1 MGQNETLKPSFFQCH
16 TVTRYPKNF
25 LTSKKFKLD
34 PKIECEGS
42 PSVRIPAMNTSTAT
56 SIMSSAA
63 PKKTVS
69 KKTAPVAPVV
79 ATPVAAPVAPVE
91 AAKPAKA
98 SKKTVTTPAPVAAP
112 EVTATPVETA
122 EVTVSSVQDDVK
134 AMLTQANTVR
144 ETVGALVA
152 ELKRV
157 EKRVARL
164 QKEADKK
171 RRRQKKPVE
180 GEEVKPR
187 KPSIFELPTPLSN
200 ELCSFLARPAGSKE
214 SRSNITKAITTYVK
228 EKNLKE
234 KHTIKPDAKLKALLG
249 VAEGDVLT
257 YFNLQRYLN
266 RHYLKPTPTTA

>member
-1 MGQNETLKPSFFQCH
+1 
-16 TVTRYPKNF
+16 
-25 LTSKKFKLD
+25 
-34 PKIECEGS
+34 
-42 PSVRIPAMNTSTAT
+42 MNASAPAT
-56 SIMSSAA
+56 S
-63 PKKTVS
+63 KKTVS
-69 KKTAPVAPVV
+69 KKADAKTTA
-79 ATPVAAPVAPVE
+79 PVAAPVVAAPVVE
-91 AAKPAKA
+91 AAAPAKKA
-98 SKKTVTTPAPVAAP
+98 AAKKAAAPAAAPVVAAP
-112 EVTATPVETA
+112 VVAATTVEATAVEGA
-122 EVTVSSVQDDVK
+122 DAAVSSVQDDVK

-164 QKEADKK
+164 QKEADKR

-180 GEEVKPR
+180 GEAVVPR

-200 ELCSFLARPAGSKE
+200 ELCSFLGRPSGSKE

-234 KHTIKPDAKLKALLG
+234 KHTIKPDTKLKALLG

-266 RHYLKPTPTTA
+266 RHYLKPAAATTTA

>member
-1 MGQNETLKPSFFQCH
+1 M
-16 TVTRYPKNF
+16 
-25 LTSKKFKLD
+25 
-34 PKIECEGS
+34 
-42 PSVRIPAMNTSTAT
+42 RIPAMNTSTAP
-56 SIMSSAA
+56 SIMNASAPA
-63 PKKTVS
+63 TSKKTVS
-69 KKTAPVAPVV
+69 KKADAKSAAPVATPVVAAPVAAPEVAAPAKKAAAKKAAPVAAPVV
-79 ATPVAAPVAPVE
+79 ATPVVATTTVE
-91 AAKPAKA
+91 ATAVEGAD
-98 SKKTVTTPAPVAAP
+98 AA
-112 EVTATPVETA
+112 
-122 EVTVSSVQDDVK
+122 VSSVQDDVK

-164 QKEADKK
+164 QKEADKR

-180 GEEVKPR
+180 GEAVVPR

-200 ELCSFLARPAGSKE
+200 ELCSFLGRPSGSKE

-234 KHTIKPDAKLKALLG
+234 KHTIKPDTKLKALLG

-266 RHYLKPTPTTA
+266 RHYLKVEKPVATA

>member
-1 MGQNETLKPSFFQCH
+1 MKAGSKIDSM
-16 TVTRYPKNF
+16 
-25 LTSKKFKLD
+25 TS
-34 PKIECEGS
+34 PY
-42 PSVRIPAMNTSTAT
+42 VRIPAMNTSTAT
-56 SIMSSAA
+56 SIMNTSAPA
-63 PKKTVS
+63 SKKTVS
-69 KKTAPVAPVV
+69 KKTAPATAAVPAPVV
-79 ATPVAAPVAPVE
+79 A
-91 AAKPAKA
+91 
-98 SKKTVTTPAPVAAP
+98 APVAAP
-112 EVTATPVETA
+112 EVAAPAKKAATKKAAAPATAAPVVAAPVVTATVEATPVEA
-122 EVTVSSVQDDVK
+122 GDAAVSSVQDDVK

-164 QKEADKK
+164 QKEADKR

-180 GEEVKPR
+180 GEAVVPR

-200 ELCSFLARPAGSKE
+200 ELCSFLGRASGSKE

-266 RHYLKPTPTTA
+266 RHYLKVEKPTTTA

>member
-1 MGQNETLKPSFFQCH
+1 MST
-16 TVTRYPKNF
+16 TA
-25 LTSKKFKLD
+25 
-34 PKIECEGS
+34 
-42 PSVRIPAMNTSTAT
+42 PAS
-56 SIMSSAA
+56 
-63 PKKTVS
+63 KKTVS
-69 KKTAPVAPVV
+69 KKTDAKTVA
-79 ATPVAAPVAPVE
+79 APVAAPVVAAPVVAAPVAGGAKKAAAPK
-91 AAKPAKA
+91 AAKAA
-98 SKKTVTTPAPVAAP
+98 TTAAPVAA
-112 EVTATPVETA
+112 TPVVAATVEATA
-122 EVTVSSVQDDVK
+122 VEGADAAVSSVQDDVK

-164 QKEADKK
+164 QKEADKRK
-171 RRRQKKPVE
+171 RRQKKPVE
-180 GEEVKPR
+180 GEAVVPR

-200 ELCSFLARPAGSKE
+200 ELCSFLGRPSGSKE

-234 KHTIKPDAKLKALLG
+234 KHTIKPDTKLKALLG

-266 RHYLKPTPTTA
+266 RHYLKTDKPATTA

>member
-1 MGQNETLKPSFFQCH
+1 
-16 TVTRYPKNF
+16 
-25 LTSKKFKLD
+25 
-34 PKIECEGS
+34 
-42 PSVRIPAMNTSTAT
+42 MNASAPAT
-56 SIMSSAA
+56 S
-63 PKKTVS
+63 KKTVS
-69 KKTAPVAPVV
+69 KKADAKSAAPVATPVV
-79 ATPVAAPVAPVE
+79 ATPVAAPEVAAPAKKA
-91 AAKPAKA
+91 AAKKA
-98 SKKTVTTPAPVAAP
+98 APVAAP
-112 EVTATPVETA
+112 VVAAPVVVTTTVEATAVEGA
-122 EVTVSSVQDDVK
+122 DATVSSVQDDVK

-164 QKEADKK
+164 QKEADKR

-180 GEEVKPR
+180 GEAVVPR

-200 ELCSFLARPAGSKE
+200 ELCSFLGRPSGSKE

-234 KHTIKPDAKLKALLG
+234 KHTIKPDTKLKALLG

-266 RHYLKPTPTTA
+266 RHYLKVEKPVATA

>member
-1 MGQNETLKPSFFQCH
+1 
-16 TVTRYPKNF
+16 
-25 LTSKKFKLD
+25 
-34 PKIECEGS
+34 
-42 PSVRIPAMNTSTAT
+42 MNTSTAP
-56 SIMSSAA
+56 SIMNASAPA
-63 PKKTVS
+63 TSKKTVS
-69 KKTAPVAPVV
+69 KKADAKTTA
-79 ATPVAAPVAPVE
+79 PVAAPVVAAPVVE
-91 AAKPAKA
+91 AAAPAKKA
-98 SKKTVTTPAPVAAP
+98 AAKKAAAPAAAPVVAAP
-112 EVTATPVETA
+112 VVAATTVEATAVEGA
-122 EVTVSSVQDDVK
+122 DAAVSSVQDDVK

-164 QKEADKK
+164 QKEADKR

-180 GEEVKPR
+180 GEAVVPR

-200 ELCSFLARPAGSKE
+200 ELCSFLGRPSGSKE

-234 KHTIKPDAKLKALLG
+234 KHTIKPDTKLKALLG

-266 RHYLKPTPTTA
+266 RHYLKPAAATTTA

>member
-1 MGQNETLKPSFFQCH
+1 
-16 TVTRYPKNF
+16 
-25 LTSKKFKLD
+25 
-34 PKIECEGS
+34 
-42 PSVRIPAMNTSTAT
+42 MNTSTAT
-56 SIMSSAA
+56 SIMSTSAPA
-63 PKKTVS
+63 KKTVS
-69 KKTAPVAPVV
+69 KKTAAPTTAPAAPAAPVTTVAPAVTETPKKTTKKAATTAPVVVAPV
-79 ATPVAAPVAPVE
+79 
-91 AAKPAKA
+91 
-98 SKKTVTTPAPVAAP
+98 VAAP
-112 EVTATPVETA
+112 EVTATPVEA
-122 EVTVSSVQDDVK
+122 ADAAVSSVQDDVK
-134 AMLTQANTVR
+134 AMLTQANSVR

-164 QKEADKK
+164 QKEADKR

-187 KPSIFELPTPLSN
+187 KLSIFELPTPLSN
-200 ELCSFLARPAGSKE
+200 ELCTFLGRAAGSKE

-266 RHYLKPTPTTA
+266 RHYLKTDKPATTA